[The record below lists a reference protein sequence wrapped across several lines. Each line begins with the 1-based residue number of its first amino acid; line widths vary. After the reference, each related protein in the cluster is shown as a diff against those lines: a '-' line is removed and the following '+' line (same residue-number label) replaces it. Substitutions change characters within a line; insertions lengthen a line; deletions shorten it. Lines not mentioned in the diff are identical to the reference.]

1 VDESVERRHPLGIP
15 AWGLAVVAAVAVTAW
30 VATGAVT
37 RRTLVAQLPPL
48 QVDGAPPAARDAI
61 AAADRDAREAPTAG
75 AVGALAA
82 AYHASQLPAPAIAAY
97 AVAEALAP
105 SEWRWTYLRALL
117 LEERGDASGAA
128 AAFEQVVARTS
139 GHGPSWFHLGELA
152 FKGGRL
158 DDAQQAYSHARDAAA
173 ETAFTPPGVT
183 ARQTLP
189 LTAYARLGLARVALE
204 RGQPDVAEREL
215 RAALDAYPAFG
226 PARGL
231 LREVARVRGGAA
243 VAGRAGQ
250 AGSYVPPF
258 DPRLDAV
265 VATSRHPDLL
275 LKHAGLATRA
285 GDTAWRE
292 FLALRALAAAPSDLN
307 VLMEV
312 SALRQSQG
320 RFEEAL
326 EPLRR
331 HEALAPGDHHAL
343 VQQGKLLADLGRFA
357 DAEAVLRRAAVVRD
371 TTAEFNLGTV
381 LDQQGRW
388 DEARGHYDRALAIDP
403 FNTSAMNNLAAGLD
417 RRGETAAAL
426 PLFERAIAI
435 APDTG
440 DYYVNYGNALV
451 QAGRIDDAVRALTS
465 AVELSPRSANAH
477 NNLGIALARQ
487 GDLPKARDAFAR
499 AVEIDPRHESARGNL
514 VQVTNALTAR

>member
-1 VDESVERRHPLGIP
+1 VDESVERRRPLGLP
-15 AWGLAVVAAVAVTAW
+15 AWGLALVAAVAVAAW
-30 VATGAVT
+30 VATGALA

-48 QVDGAPPAARDAI
+48 LVDGAPPAARDAI
-61 AAADRDAREAPTAG
+61 AAADRDARQAPSAD
-75 AVGALAA
+75 AVGALAI
-82 AYHASQLPAPAIAAY
+82 AYHASQLPVPAIAAY
-97 AVAEALAP
+97 AVAEALGP
-105 SEWRWTYLRALL
+105 GEWRWTYLRALL
-117 LEERGDASGAA
+117 LEERGDASGAG
-128 AAFEQVVARTS
+128 AAFQQVLARTP
-139 GHGPSWFHLGELA
+139 GHGPSWFRVGELA
-152 FKGGRL
+152 FKSGRL
-158 DDAQQAYSHARDAAA
+158 DEAHQAYHRARDAAA
-173 ETAFTPPGVT
+173 EPAFTPPGVT
-183 ARQTLP
+183 ARQTQP
-189 LTAYARLGLARVALE
+189 LAAYARLGLARVAIE

-215 RAALDAYPAFG
+215 RAALDGYPAFG

-231 LREVARVRGGAA
+231 LREVARVRGGA
-243 VAGRAGQ
+243 VATERTRAP
-250 AGSYVPPF
+250 GSFVPPF

-292 FLALRALAAAPSDLN
+292 FLALRALDAAPADLN

-343 VQQGKLLADLGRFA
+343 VQQGKVLADLGRFA

-388 DEARGHYDRALAIDP
+388 EEARVHYDRALAIDP

-417 RRGETAAAL
+417 RRNQTAAAL
-426 PLFERAIAI
+426 VLFERAIAI

-451 QAGRIDDAVRALTS
+451 QASRFDDAVRTLTT

-487 GDLPKARDAFAR
+487 GDLAKARDAFAR
-499 AVEIDPRHESARGNL
+499 AVDIDPRHESARGNL
-514 VQVTNALTAR
+514 AQVTGALAAR

>member
-1 VDESVERRHPLGIP
+1 MERRRPLGIP

-30 VATGAVT
+30 VAAGAMT
-37 RRTLVAQLPPL
+37 RRARIAQLPPL
-48 QVDGAPPAARDAI
+48 HVEGVPAAAGDAI
-61 AAADRDAREAPTAG
+61 AAADRDAREAPSAATAG
-75 AVGALAA
+75 ALAT
-82 AYHASQLPAPAIAAY
+82 AYHASQLPAPALAAY
-97 AVAEALAP
+97 AVAESLAP

-117 LEERGDASGAA
+117 LEERGDASGAGT
-128 AAFEQVVARTS
+128 AFEQVLARMP

-152 FKGGRL
+152 FKSGRL
-158 DDAQQAYSHARDAAA
+158 DDAQQAYVRARDAGA
-173 ETAFTPPGVT
+173 EAAFTPPGVT

-189 LTAYARLGLARVALE
+189 LAAYARLGLARVALE

-231 LREVARVRGGAA
+231 LREVARVRGGVTAA
-243 VAGRAGQ
+243 ERTRG

-343 VQQGKLLADLGRFA
+343 VQQGKVLADLGRFA

-381 LDQQGRW
+381 LDHQGRW
-388 DEARGHYDRALAIDP
+388 EEAHVHYDRALAIDP

-426 PLFERAIAI
+426 RLFERAIAI
-435 APDTG
+435 DPDRAG
-440 DYYVNYGNALV
+440 YYTNYGNALI
-451 QAGRIDDAVRALTS
+451 QSQRLGDAVDAL
-465 AVELSPRSANAH
+465 AVAITLDPRDANAH
-477 NNLGIALARQ
+477 NNLGIALAQQQRLDPARQ
-487 GDLPKARDAFAR
+487 AFERALQINPSHANARR
-499 AVEIDPRHESARGNL
+499 NL
-514 VQVTNALTAR
+514 QMTLQILKTGRP